1 MLQNT
6 TLLHP
11 RLRHP
16 LYRVLILDTFLLVTT
31 ETVHVSFL
39 SPDILHH
46 YLLPHT
52 RVVEHFILLLRTLL
66 LIAVRRYLT
75 AVRRYLTAVR
85 RYLTAVRRYCLRF
98 AAILLQFAAI
108 FLRFA
113 ATLLRFAVPFSVIL

>member
-85 RYLTAVRRYCLRF
+85 RYCLRF

-108 FLRFA
+108 LLRFA
-113 ATLLRFAVPFSVIL
+113 ATLLRFAVLFSVIL